1 MQVLTI
7 FYIIVALL
15 TLPLVA
21 EGKGIFPTKQ
31 QVGMFANTTTCV
43 VLEGNN
49 LMFDGHI
56 RNAMADNW
64 TLTPFEFIDRTTFEQ
79 RRFSNKYSF
88 IVLTSTTYEN
98 DKNNVQYDFVNL
110 LLGDTAKDIGQMPEL
125 CAVPLSYTGNFLADY
140 GYAIPTI
147 LRFIQQHVR
156 KTDYDYT
163 LVSLN
168 KHRYYNRN
176 TKALNDK
183 TLYLDQTNTNSAEL
197 TPEKVKTVYTWR
209 LEVLDNDKFKSL
221 VEKPA
226 SDFAF
231 LYMVGPGDDQ
241 EAGRCFKY
249 IFGPDGSAY
258 YFDASLITAK
268 NKCVWGLSDFK
279 KMK

>member
-1 MQVLTI
+1 MQVSKV
-7 FYIIVALL
+7 FYIAITLFA
-15 TLPLVA
+15 LPLIG

-64 TLTPFEFIDRTTFEQ
+64 AITPFEFIDRATFEQ
-79 RRFSNKYSF
+79 RRYSTKFSF

-98 DKNNVQYDFVNL
+98 DKNGVQYDFINL

-147 LRFIQQHVR
+147 LRFVQQHVR

-176 TKALNDK
+176 TPALKDK
-183 TLYLDQTNTNSAEL
+183 PLCLDQSIANTAEL
-197 TPEKVKTVYTWR
+197 TPERIKPVYAWQ
-209 LEVLDNDKFKSL
+209 VDVVDNEKFKSM
-221 VEKPA
+221 VEKPS

-258 YFDASLITAK
+258 YFDATLITTK
-268 NKCVWGLSDFK
+268 NKCIWGLSDFK